1 MTTSRS
7 EPPFGKVLIANRGEV
22 ACRIARTARRL
33 GIATVAVHSEA
44 DRAMPHAMAADEA
57 VCIGPAPSAESYLS
71 IDRIVA
77 AARETGAEAV
87 HPGFGF
93 LAENADFARALD
105 AAGIAFIGPG
115 ADAIAAMG
123 DKIESKKLAAAAG
136 VDTIPGH
143 PDPVGDAAEAEEV
156 AARIGFPVMVKASAG
171 GGGKGMRVAA
181 DAATLRAG
189 FESARNEARAA
200 FGDDRMLVEKFIAQ
214 PRHIEIQILADDGG
228 NVVHLGERE
237 CSLQRRHQKVI
248 EEAPSP
254 FVDAAMRAA
263 MGAQAVALAR
273 AVGYRSAGTVEFVA
287 GADRRFYFLEM
298 NTRLQVE
305 HPVTEMIAGVDIVE
319 QMIRIA
325 AGEPLPFAQSDV
337 ALSGWAVEARLYAE
351 DPARGF
357 VPATG
362 RLRRYRPPP
371 EDDSLRIDSGV
382 AEGSEI
388 TIHYDPMMAKAIA
401 HGADRDA
408 ATDRLAAAL
417 DGFEIVGVRHNLP
430 FLRAALDHPRFRAG
444 RLTTGFIAEEY
455 GANYDPA
462 SAGEALA
469 PVLAPVAAMV
479 HRRHAEREARLGGG
493 PVDDALVVHVG
504 AHEAAVVLSPARE
517 EDGDGY
523 DMTAEGRTV
532 AVRSFGWRPDRRV
545 FRGTV
550 DGRPVTVQAVRD
562 GPEGWHLTYGGAS
575 SRVIVRSARAARL
588 AARMP
593 AKPPPD
599 LSRFLLSP
607 MPGLVVSLS
616 VQPGQKV
623 KAGEALCVVDAMK
636 MENVLHAERD
646 AMVDEIK
653 VAPGDSVQVEQVIMT
668 FAPQTQV
675 PA

>member
-7 EPPFGKVLIANRGEV
+7 DPPFGKVLIANRGEV

-214 PRHIEIQILADDGG
+214 PRHIEIQILADAGG

-305 HPVTEMIAGVDIVE
+305 HPVTEMVAGVDIVE

-371 EDDSLRIDSGV
+371 EGDSLRIDSGV

-388 TIHYDPMMAKAIA
+388 SIHYDPMMAKAIA

-493 PVDDALVVHVG
+493 PVDDALAVRVG
-504 AHEAAVVLSPARE
+504 AHEAEVVLSPAGE

-532 AVRSFGWRPDRRV
+532 AVRSTGWRPDRRV

-550 DGRPVTVQAVRD
+550 DGRPVTVQVVRD

-599 LSRFLLSP
+599 LSRLLLSP

-646 AMVDEIK
+646 AMVDEIR

-668 FAPQTQV
+668 FAPQTQR